1 MKIGY
6 ARVSTDE
13 QNINLQRDALKKA
26 GCNKIVTDK
35 GVSGN
40 SPKRDGL
47 DRALKQIKRGDVLVV
62 WKLDRLGRSL
72 KHLIELIEMLRAK
85 GVGFQSVSD
94 GINTTT
100 AGGKLVFHIMG
111 ALAEFERSLI
121 IERTKAGLAAA
132 RRRGKYPGRPKS
144 LTSQQ
149 IKHARKMLDGGEETI
164 GNIAALFGVDRT
176 TIWRTL
182 QKT

>member
-13 QNINLQRDALKKA
+13 QNLHLQRDALKKA
-26 GCNKIVTDK
+26 GCKKIVADK
-35 GVSGN
+35 GVTGN
-40 SPKRDGL
+40 STKRDGL
-47 DRALKQIKRGDVLVV
+47 DRALKQLRKGDVLVV
-62 WKLDRLGRSL
+62 WRLDRLGRSL
-72 KHLIELIEMLRAK
+72 RHLIELIETLREKAA
-85 GVGFQSVSD
+85 GFQSLSD
-94 GINTTT
+94 GISTTT
-100 AGGKLVFHIMG
+100 AGGQLVFHIMG

-132 RRRGKYPGRPKS
+132 KRRRKYPGRPQLLS
-144 LTSQQ
+144 PQQ
-149 IKHARKMLDGGEETI
+149 IKHARKMLDRGEETT

-176 TIWRTL
+176 TIWRAL